1 MYTTNLRKVGGS
13 IMLTLPP
20 AFLEQL
26 KLQAGS
32 TLGLSVEN
40 GNLVI
45 NPQPKPHY
53 TLTQLL
59 AASDYTQV
67 DPQED
72 QEWTAGEAIGKELI

>member
-1 MYTTNLRKVGGS
+1 
-13 IMLTLPP
+13 MLTLPP
-20 AFLEQL
+20 AFLEPF
-26 KLQAGS
+26 KLQPGS
-32 TLGLSVEN
+32 TVGLSVED

-53 TLTQLL
+53 TLAQLL

-72 QEWTAGEAIGKELI
+72 QEWTAAEASGKELI